1 MGLVYHPKSFL
12 FLSSSYSCRQNAY
25 LKQYYNIVNL
35 GKNLLRLIMKKI
47 IAFIC
52 LILFTSANASG
63 HLSDKDKKAALKCTG
78 LYYANSMIPQGTLE
92 LDKIVFN
99 IAAKKFLTSY
109 LIKEGVKEDFINKEL
124 NKSVDEL
131 YGKPYDE
138 KKTGDCNK
146 YIYKLIPESKAEIDK
161 LVKSGIY

>member
-1 MGLVYHPKSFL
+1 MKIIITFVSLFL
-12 FLSSSYSCRQNAY
+12 FS
-25 LKQYYNIVNL
+25 V
-35 GKNLLRLIMKKI
+35 
-47 IAFIC
+47 
-52 LILFTSANASG
+52 ANAAG
-63 HLSDKDKKAALKCTG
+63 HLSEKDKKATLKCTG

-92 LDKIVFN
+92 LDKIVFS
-99 IAAKKFLTSY
+99 ISAKKYLTSY
-109 LIKEGVKEDFINKEL
+109 LITEGMKEDFINKEL

-131 YGKPYDE
+131 YGKSYDE

>member
-1 MGLVYHPKSFL
+1 MILT
-12 FLSSSYSCRQNAY
+12 
-25 LKQYYNIVNL
+25 NIN
-35 GKNLLRLIMKKI
+35 IMKKTFVI
-47 IAFIC
+47 
-52 LILFTSANASG
+52 LISLFFTSVYAMG
-63 HLSDKDKKAALKCTG
+63 HLSEKDRKATLKCTG

-92 LDKIVFN
+92 LDKIVFS
-99 IAAKKFLTSY
+99 IAAKKYLTSY
-109 LIKEGVKEDFINKEL
+109 LIKEGVKEDLVNTEL

-138 KKTGDCNK
+138 KKTGNCTK

>member
-1 MGLVYHPKSFL
+1 
-12 FLSSSYSCRQNAY
+12 
-25 LKQYYNIVNL
+25 
-35 GKNLLRLIMKKI
+35 MKKI
-47 IAFIC
+47 IT
-52 LILFTSANASG
+52 LVSLFLFSVANAAG
-63 HLSDKDKKAALKCTG
+63 HLSEKDKKATLKCTG

-92 LDKIVFN
+92 LDKIVFS
-99 IAAKKFLTSY
+99 IAAKKYLTSY
-109 LIKEGVKEDFINKEL
+109 MIKEGIKEDFINVEL

-138 KKTGDCNK
+138 KKTSYCNK

>member
-1 MGLVYHPKSFL
+1 M
-12 FLSSSYSCRQNAY
+12 R
-25 LKQYYNIVNL
+25 
-35 GKNLLRLIMKKI
+35 KI
-47 IAFIC
+47 ITFIA
-52 LILFTSANASG
+52 LLSFSSVNAAG
-63 HLSDKDKKAALKCTG
+63 HLSEKDRKDTLKCTG

-92 LDKIVFN
+92 LDKIVFS
-99 IAAKKFLTSY
+99 IAAKKYLTSY
-109 LIKEGVKEDFINKEL
+109 LIKEGIKEDFINSEL

-146 YIYKLIPESKAEIDK
+146 YIYKLIPESKVEIDK

>member
-1 MGLVYHPKSFL
+1 MKIIITFVYL
-12 FLSSSYSCRQNAY
+12 FLLS
-25 LKQYYNIVNL
+25 V
-35 GKNLLRLIMKKI
+35 
-47 IAFIC
+47 
-52 LILFTSANASG
+52 ANAAG
-63 HLSDKDKKAALKCTG
+63 HLSEKDKKATLKCTG

-92 LDKIVFN
+92 LDKIIFS
-99 IAAKKFLTSY
+99 IAAKKYLTSY
-109 LIKEGVKEDFINKEL
+109 LITEGMKEDFINKEL

-138 KKTGDCNK
+138 KKTSDCNK

>member
-1 MGLVYHPKSFL
+1 M
-12 FLSSSYSCRQNAY
+12 
-25 LKQYYNIVNL
+25 NL
-35 GKNLLRLIMKKI
+35 NMINMKKI
-47 IAFIC
+47 II
-52 LILFTSANASG
+52 LISLFLFSAGNAAG
-63 HLSDKDKKAALKCTG
+63 HLSEKDRKEILKCTG

-92 LDKIVFN
+92 LEKIVFS
-99 IAAKKFLTSY
+99 IAAKKYLTSY
-109 LIKEGVKEDFINKEL
+109 LTKEGVKENLINIEL

-138 KKTGDCNK
+138 KKTEDCTK

>member
-1 MGLVYHPKSFL
+1 
-12 FLSSSYSCRQNAY
+12 
-25 LKQYYNIVNL
+25 
-35 GKNLLRLIMKKI
+35 MKKI
-47 IAFIC
+47 IT
-52 LILFTSANASG
+52 LVSLFLFSVANAAG
-63 HLSDKDKKAALKCTG
+63 HLSEKDKKATLKCTG

-92 LDKIVFN
+92 LDKIVFS
-99 IAAKKFLTSY
+99 IAAKKYLTSY
-109 LIKEGVKEDFINKEL
+109 LIKEGVKEDFINVEL
-124 NKSVDEL
+124 NKYVDAL

>member
-1 MGLVYHPKSFL
+1 
-12 FLSSSYSCRQNAY
+12 
-25 LKQYYNIVNL
+25 
-35 GKNLLRLIMKKI
+35 MKKTFTI
-47 IAFIC
+47 LS
-52 LILFTSANASG
+52 LIFVTSAYAAG
-63 HLSDKDKKAALKCTG
+63 HMSSKDKEATLACAG

-92 LDKIVFN
+92 LNKIVFS
-99 IAAKKFLTSY
+99 IAAKKYLTSY
-109 LIKEGVKEDFINKEL
+109 LIKEGVKEDFVNAEL

-138 KKTGDCNK
+138 KKTGDCTK